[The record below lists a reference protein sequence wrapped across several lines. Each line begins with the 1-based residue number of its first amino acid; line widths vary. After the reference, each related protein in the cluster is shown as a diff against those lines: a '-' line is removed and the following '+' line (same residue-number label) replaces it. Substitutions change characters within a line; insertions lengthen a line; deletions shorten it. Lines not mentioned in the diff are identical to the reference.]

1 MKTRLNTLLITLIS
15 ITSWLMAQ
23 GVDFPNT
30 PSQAPIGGLE
40 LLIGAGGAMA
50 WKKLRGRKNNP

>member
-1 MKTRLNTLLITLIS
+1 MKTGLNTLLITLIS

-40 LLIGAGGAMA
+40 LLIGAGGAMV

>member
-1 MKTRLNTLLITLIS
+1 MKTKLYTLLITIIS
-15 ITSWLMAQ
+15 ITNTLLAQ
-23 GVDFPNT
+23 GVTFPDN

-50 WKKLRGRKNNP
+50 WSKLKNRKK

>member
-1 MKTRLNTLLITLIS
+1 MKTKLYTLLITLFS
-15 ITSWLMAQ
+15 ITSWLVAQ
-23 GVDFPNT
+23 GVGFPSD

-50 WKKLRGRKNNP
+50 WKKLNNRKK

>member
-1 MKTRLNTLLITLIS
+1 MTKYTKLMIGFIS
-15 ITSWLMAQ
+15 ITNVLLAQ

-40 LLIGAGGAMA
+40 LLIGAGGALA
-50 WKKLRGRKNNP
+50 WNKLRHLHQK

>member
-1 MKTRLNTLLITLIS
+1 MKTKFYTLLITIIS
-15 ITSWLMAQ
+15 ITNTLIAQ
-23 GVDFPNT
+23 GVNFPST

-50 WKKLRGRKNNP
+50 YRKLKNRKK

>member
-1 MKTRLNTLLITLIS
+1 MITLFS
-15 ITSWLMAQ
+15 ITSWLVAQ
-23 GVDFPNT
+23 GIDFPGD

-50 WKKLRGRKNNP
+50 WKKLREKN

>member
-1 MKTRLNTLLITLIS
+1 MKTRLYTLLITLFS
-15 ITSWLMAQ
+15 ITSWLIAQ
-23 GVDFPNT
+23 GVTFPDD

-50 WKKLRGRKNNP
+50 WSKLKNRKK

>member
-1 MKTRLNTLLITLIS
+1 MKTGLNTLLITLIS

-50 WKKLRGRKNNP
+50 WKKLRGRKK

>member
-1 MKTRLNTLLITLIS
+1 MKTRLYTLLITLFS
-15 ITSWLMAQ
+15 ITSWLIAQ
-23 GVDFPNT
+23 GVTFPDN

-50 WKKLRGRKNNP
+50 WSKLKNRKK

>member
-1 MKTRLNTLLITLIS
+1 MKTKLYTFVITLFS
-15 ITSWLMAQ
+15 ITSWLVAQ
-23 GVDFPNT
+23 GIDFPDD

-50 WKKLRGRKNNP
+50 WSKLKNRKK

>member
-1 MKTRLNTLLITLIS
+1 MTKHTLIIIGFITFSS
-15 ITSWLMAQ
+15 ILLAQ
-23 GVDFPNT
+23 GIGFPDP

-50 WKKLRGRKNNP
+50 WKKLKNRKK

>member
-1 MKTRLNTLLITLIS
+1 MKTKLYTLVITLFS
-15 ITSWLMAQ
+15 ITSWLVAQ
-23 GVDFPNT
+23 GIDFPST

-50 WKKLRGRKNNP
+50 WSKLREKN

>member
-1 MKTRLNTLLITLIS
+1 MKTKLYTLLITIIS
-15 ITSWLMAQ
+15 ITNTLIAL
-23 GVDFPNT
+23 GIDFPST

-50 WKKLRGRKNNP
+50 WKKLREKN

>member
-1 MKTRLNTLLITLIS
+1 METRLHILLITLIS
-15 ITSWLMAQ
+15 ITSWLIAQ
-23 GVDFPNT
+23 GVEFPDN

-50 WKKLRGRKNNP
+50 WKKLKNRKK

>member
-1 MKTRLNTLLITLIS
+1 MKTKLYILLITLFS
-15 ITSWLMAQ
+15 ITSWLVAQ
-23 GVDFPNT
+23 GIGFPDPP

-50 WKKLRGRKNNP
+50 YRKLKNRNK

>member
-1 MKTRLNTLLITLIS
+1 MKTKYYTLLITIIS
-15 ITSWLMAQ
+15 IANTIIAQ
-23 GVDFPNT
+23 GVNFPTN

-50 WKKLRGRKNNP
+50 WSELKNRKK

>member
-1 MKTRLNTLLITLIS
+1 MKTNLYTLLITIIS
-15 ITSWLMAQ
+15 ITNTIIAQ
-23 GVDFPNT
+23 GVDFPSD

-50 WKKLRGRKNNP
+50 WNKLKNRKK

>member
-1 MKTRLNTLLITLIS
+1 MKTKYYTLLITIIS
-15 ITSWLMAQ
+15 ITNTLIAQ
-23 GVDFPNT
+23 GVNFPST

-50 WKKLRGRKNNP
+50 WRRLKNRKK

>member
-1 MKTRLNTLLITLIS
+1 MKTKLYTLLITIIS
-15 ITSWLMAQ
+15 ITNTLIAQ
-23 GVDFPNT
+23 GIDFPST

-50 WKKLRGRKNNP
+50 YRKLKNRNK

>member
-23 GVDFPNT
+23 GVDFPST

-50 WKKLRGRKNNP
+50 WKKLRGRKK

>member
-1 MKTRLNTLLITLIS
+1 MKTRLDTLLITLIS

>member
-1 MKTRLNTLLITLIS
+1 MKTGLNTLLITLIS

-40 LLIGAGGAMA
+40 LSIGAGGAMA

>member
-1 MKTRLNTLLITLIS
+1 MKTKLYTLVITLFS
-15 ITSWLMAQ
+15 ITSWLVAQ
-23 GVDFPNT
+23 GIDFPED

-50 WKKLRGRKNNP
+50 WSKLKNRKK

>member
-1 MKTRLNTLLITLIS
+1 MKTKLYTLLITLYS
-15 ITSWLMAQ
+15 ITSWLVAQ
-23 GVDFPNT
+23 GINFPST

-50 WKKLRGRKNNP
+50 YRKLKNRNK

>member
-1 MKTRLNTLLITLIS
+1 MKTKLYTLLITIIS
-15 ITSWLMAQ
+15 ITNTIIAQ
-23 GVDFPNT
+23 GIDFPSD

-50 WKKLRGRKNNP
+50 WKKLNNRKK